1 MNPQM
6 MQMMLNQIMAR
17 NPQAKQLY
25 ESLRGKTPQ
34 ELRQY
39 AQNVAQG
46 KGINLDQ
53 FLGQYGISVPQG

>member
-6 MQMMLNQIMAR
+6 MQMMINQIMMK

-25 ESLRGKTPQ
+25 ETLKGKSTN

-39 AQNVAQG
+39 AENVAKG
-46 KGINLDQ
+46 KGIDLQN
-53 FLGQYGISVPQG
+53 FLSSYGFRN